1 MRHRVAGA
9 VCSILVSLAVVSTAN
24 AQARWRTLDDF
35 LARGVG
41 FTASE
46 NAALMRGETVPRVL
60 PTADTRDVAVFGAVR
75 IDVPRSFFIDRQRD
89 FPRALRTPTR
99 TEAQL
104 ISDPAVVG
112 DLQAFDLSDD
122 DLKELR
128 KCKPNDCNFKL
139 PATEMNRLRSSVD
152 WSAPDARSRVAAYAR
167 QRMIEYVT
175 DYRARGNAA
184 MIVFDD
190 RGTVQSSDALAAMLR
205 DSSFAF
211 AAVPALGQHLMNP
224 RDALSGATDV
234 MFWSRDEMPHLRRVL
249 RITHATIYSPPETP
263 EVTLIAAK
271 QIYADHFFEAGLET
285 LAAVDRT
292 ATDPSTTRGITVVA
306 VRRYRFDHLPN
317 GGLLNIRGRV
327 LNALRDN
334 VVADLKRLKRESEAA
349 WATAPGREGR

>member
-1 MRHRVAGA
+1 MRHRVVGA
-9 VCSILVSLAVVSTAN
+9 VCLILLSLAVVRTAN

-35 LARGVG
+35 LARGIG
-41 FTASE
+41 LTASE
-46 NAALMRGETVPRVL
+46 NAALTRGETVPRTL
-60 PTADTRDVAVFGAVR
+60 PTGDTRDVAVFGVVR

-104 ISDPAVVG
+104 ISDPAVAG
-112 DLQAFDLSDD
+112 DLQAFDVSDD

-152 WSAPDARSRVAAYAR
+152 WSAPGARSRVAAYAR

-184 MIVFDD
+184 MVVFDD
-190 RGTVQSSDALAAMLR
+190 RGSVHSSDAFAAMLR

-211 AAVPALGQHLMNP
+211 TAVPTLGKRLLNYP
-224 RDALSGATDV
+224 RDTLAGATDI

-263 EVTLIAAK
+263 EATIVIAK
-271 QIYADHFFEAGLET
+271 QILMG
-285 LAAVDRT
+285 
-292 ATDPSTTRGITVVA
+292 
-306 VRRYRFDHLPN
+306 
-317 GGLLNIRGRV
+317 
-327 LNALRDN
+327 
-334 VVADLKRLKRESEAA
+334 
-349 WATAPGREGR
+349 